1 MEQQLV
7 LMDMETSPPV
17 RRLFLT
23 MVDSM
28 FHCLIS
34 NIAVA
39 IGSNTNRHGTRPGVI
54 ITVTRD
60 GSWTTQESLTRVTTL

>member
-39 IGSNTNRHGTRPGVI
+39 IGSNTNRHGTRRDHHGNQGWQLDHPGVSNPSHNI
-54 ITVTRD
+54 V
-60 GSWTTQESLTRVTTL
+60 